1 MRERSFSYVGGRC
14 CCRAWA
20 VVRCRAVVVACRRGC
35 GFVVVV
41 LTALC
46 RRLLVSQV
54 SKGEGGQTIRT
65 KGGDDDERRL
75 MSSFAV
81 GCHVVTELVPDR

>member
-1 MRERSFSYVGGRC
+1 MGGRPLSC
-14 CCRAWA
+14 VSGRSHMWA
-20 VVRCRAVVVACRRGC
+20 VIVVVVHGRLSIVVPLSWPVVVAAHCC

-54 SKGEGGQTIRT
+54 RWV
-65 KGGDDDERRL
+65 GDWIAHQSMNNDK
-75 MSSFAV
+75 
-81 GCHVVTELVPDR
+81 